1 MIKKTALLA
10 IAGFVTGMAIGNIIA
25 IISTYLEG
33 GEALVYSP
41 QLLAWA
47 GNPALAMAI
56 QTLFSGILGAVAMGG
71 VILYDVDR
79 LPMLCTCVLHYG
91 LIILTYIPIAL
102 SLNWI
107 EPSLTEVVQRIL
119 AQAVGYAIIWLIM
132 DLRCRTE
139 VREMNALLLKQNG
152 P

>member
-79 LPMLCTCVLHYG
+79 LPMLWTCVLHYG
-91 LIILTYIPIAL
+91 LIILTYIPMHMHGWPCL
-102 SLNWI
+102 Q
-107 EPSLTEVVQRIL
+107 EVLPRSF
-119 AQAVGYAIIWLIM
+119 
-132 DLRCRTE
+132 
-139 VREMNALLLKQNG
+139 
-152 P
+152 